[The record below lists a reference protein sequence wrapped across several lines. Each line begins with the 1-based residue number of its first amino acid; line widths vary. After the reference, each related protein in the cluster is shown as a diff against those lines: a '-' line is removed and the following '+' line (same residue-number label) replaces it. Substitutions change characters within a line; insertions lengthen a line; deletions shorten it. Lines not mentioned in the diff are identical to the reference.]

1 MDRAI
6 VVAQNGPP
14 GPSITPQ
21 VIPVVKPHSNQAITV
36 HLDGATKLDLSAIA
50 DAQITLVH
58 VGDRLII
65 LFDNHA
71 QVTIEPFYGDNGQP
85 LPDVTVELGPG
96 RDVSGAAFA
105 SLFPVTTDESVLPA
119 SGGPGA
125 PSGGAS
131 FVSYSIDSLA
141 PTGTPLDL
149 LGSQGG
155 SGDTRETPTNPIGT
169 EIVPFALTSAM
180 ITGTVDEG
188 GFGID
193 TIGTIGT
200 RQGAPVVARGVIGS
214 LDALVD
220 FGSGGPNAHKFQF
233 IAATD
238 AKAWIKG
245 LGLTSQ
251 GSLIDTATISGNTL
265 VAGTDPAQGA
275 PHEVFSLTI
284 NGDGSWVFTLLA
296 PLDDAAGQ
304 GANTATID
312 LSGLIQA
319 VDAAGLIITF
329 ANDFKIVVGDD
340 VPVLAG
346 AAAAGS
352 VEEAAL
358 AGMAS
363 PGDLFGRGND
373 PGRANGLAVVS
384 GSLADLVSFG
394 ADGPAIASVPSDK
407 GAAHWVA
414 DGFQLAV
421 ASGAHDFGL
430 TSHGAAVDYLV
441 VTGQPG
447 SEMLTAW
454 TGGGSGH
461 EVFTLQ
467 LAGDGSYTFTL
478 INPLDQIGDDT
489 GATTLDLSPLVRG
502 VDFDGDIVALS
513 GDFIITVVNDV
524 PVLTGASASV
534 DVEEAALAASTWSGD
549 QFGSGNDPDHQHG
562 LAFASGSLSGLV
574 SFGADGPLETPGG
587 VEHAFRFAIGDGT
600 SDSTLVPDVTSHGER
615 INFFTVTTADDGSS
629 QTLTAWTTG
638 GPAEGGHEIF
648 TLTLDG
654 EGGYVFTLINP
665 LDDTGANADA
675 ITLDLSAFIKAV
687 DFDGDRVALAS
698 GDFTVTVAD
707 DAPVL
712 TGAATDSVDEGG
724 LSSAT
729 DPFALF
735 SPGNDAGAATA
746 ASGTLGIHFGADGP
760 AASGAVAFSDL
771 ADPANNVTVTDAGG
785 HPVRLDALT
794 SHGSPVAFALI
805 DAQTLVAYTGTTA
818 PAAVKDASVVF
829 SVTLSTAVVGGSY
842 DFLLDQPLDQ
852 PLTGEDGLKLAFTFT
867 ATDFDGSTAGGTF
880 TVTQVDDVPVLTG
893 STSSG
898 AVDEGALSTASGDLY
913 GDGNRWA
920 PDHAV
925 LSTGTLAPL
934 VHFGADGP
942 AFDQNGG
949 NSSFR
954 FAVADGSTFDLGVK
968 SHGQEVNFVT
978 LSAVSDG
985 TDGAA
990 QTLTAWTNGGPANDP
1005 NSHEVFTLQLT
1016 GDGAY
1021 VFTLINPIDRT
1032 GDAATLDLSGLIKA
1046 VDFDGDPVTLSG
1058 GFKITVNDDV
1068 PAIGAADSG
1077 TVLEAGLTA
1086 ATDPFGSGVHAG
1098 SATFAT
1104 TATGTLGI
1112 HFGADGQAASG
1123 AATFTDQTNAASN
1136 ISVTDGNGAAVSL
1149 ADLTSHGAAVQF
1161 ALLDAATLVAYTG
1174 ATAPGTV
1181 DDASVVFSVALSTSS
1196 ANGAYTFVLDQPLD
1210 QALTGAD
1217 ALNFAFS
1224 YTAQDFDGDTAS
1236 ASFIVTT
1243 TDDVPVLTAAASGS
1257 VFEAGLTA
1265 QIDPFGSGNHAGSA
1279 SFAAEASGTLGIHFG
1294 ADGAAASGAL
1304 AFADQANAAN
1314 NIAVTDGNGGTVSL
1328 ADLTSHG
1335 AAVQFALLDA
1345 TTLVAYTGATAP
1357 GTVHDASVVFSVA
1370 LSAGSPNGSY
1380 DFVLD
1385 QPLDQALAGADA
1397 LHLTFNYRVE
1407 DFDGDA
1413 ASGSFTVTTTD
1424 DVPVLTRNTTSSA
1437 VDEGALNTASGDLYG
1452 DGNGR
1457 APDHA
1462 VLSTGTLAPLVHF
1475 GADGPAFDQNGGNS
1489 GFHFAVADGSTF
1501 DLGVKSHGQEV
1512 NFVTLSA
1519 VSDGTDGAAQT
1530 LTAWTNG
1537 GAAGGGHEVF
1547 TLTLDGDGHYTFTL
1561 INPLDETSGIPFA
1574 SLDLSRLIEA
1584 IDFDGDA
1591 VTLASSSFTMGVNDD
1606 APSISGAASASV
1618 FEAGLTSATDP
1629 FGVGSQVG
1637 SASFA
1642 SEASGSLGIHFGA
1655 DGPVASGSLHFTD
1668 TTTAANNVTVT
1679 DGNGAAVSLASLTS
1693 HGAAVHFA
1701 LLDADTLVAY
1711 TGPAVPTTTSA
1722 ASVVFSVTL
1731 SGAAANGSYEFVLD
1745 KPLDQAL
1752 AGSDGLNFSFNYTV
1766 KDFDG
1771 STAASSFKVAA
1782 VDDLPTADVAP
1793 AAQVDESGLTSATD
1807 PFGGGTDP
1815 GAATTASGSFGLH
1828 FGADGPAVVV
1838 MHTDTFGIDN
1848 SIEYHNFN
1856 PSVGGGNFRFTNI
1869 TAYGFDGSDFAH
1881 PRGDLAGIA
1890 GDTVTITDVAG
1901 PFTLDSIELGTVDVN
1916 SNTPTS
1922 GTVTLI
1928 GVDGQGD
1935 ILASLTLPV
1944 DTINT
1949 FDPATVFNPA
1959 ATVFAGVQLASLEI
1973 VPSDTS
1979 HEVLFN
1985 DISATRS
1992 TPPPLSFTDMA
2003 IAANDI
2009 MVTDANGKAVDLASL
2024 TSHGEAVKVALLNA
2038 DTFVAYTGN
2047 DATDPAGTVFTL
2059 GLSNT
2064 ATNGLYDFVLDEPL
2078 DEPAGTGGA
2087 LNFAF
2092 AYTARDFDGDAASGS
2107 FTVTALDDSPVVVPH
2122 SDSLGTVQ
2130 EAALTTFGASTNTT
2144 GSLDGLVSFGAD
2156 GPASTAF
2163 RFAPNAASV
2172 LELLGLTSHGQ
2183 TIAYDV
2189 TSDSLLAFVGST
2201 PVKQVFS
2208 ITLSSD
2214 GLWDF
2219 FLSAPIDHNGSK
2231 TIDLSGAVEATDR
2244 DGSSITLSPHDFEVT
2259 VIDDTPTAHTIDAT
2273 AINDITASAT
2283 VTPVSGTD
2291 YAFGVDGPAATSPLT
2306 FDLNGI
2312 RVSGPIG
2319 DAFGRP
2325 DVFASGS
2332 SVTFEPDTTTFQQLS
2347 VGESATITVPYTV
2360 TDFDGSTATADVIFT
2375 VDQVVDSKPELTG
2388 GVTSG
2393 TINELSDVTNSTAI
2407 DTTSGSL
2414 TFTDVNHDDTHTVSA
2429 SYESGS
2435 AVWSGGSSAS
2445 IPTRTLTDLSKA
2457 LNVLET
2463 ADSLSGQTGSVTWT
2477 ASLPDKDLDF
2487 LAAGETLS
2495 ATFNIDVTDNFRSGS
2510 GEQVV
2515 VTFNGAND
2523 APIITAGTD
2532 PRALTEGTAPQP
2544 QTTKGSVRFTDPDLN
2559 DTHTVSVEPNSN
2571 IGSFTAQLTE
2581 DTPGRSSGNLD
2592 WSYTINPADWAAV
2605 TQHLFS
2611 ETYKIDIDDGHGGV
2625 AVDSVTVSLQRQGPA
2640 GVALTPSMDALDL
2653 SAEFSGGNSAPLGV
2667 LGTFAATGDPNT
2679 ADQFTYSF
2687 QGAAPTGLVLV
2698 PTNGVLAATGFVS
2711 NVDETFAVAAS
2722 DGIDPP
2728 ATTTVTWWVGNG
2740 INESSPSFAA
2750 STSNVLLA
2758 YALGEGET
2766 ITGIGRAGAVNIL
2779 AGQGGGDNFV
2789 LTSASFSSNDV
2800 IVGKR
2805 DLSDGIVLS
2814 DSSGVTVVDSS
2825 FAQVSNIGV
2834 LSIGGTGANSVTLG
2848 ADASADVGGA
2858 GHRFTVD
2865 DSGGSGS
2872 LTVDGSAMT
2881 ADLYVSTGSVT
2892 PGKLPAAGEDTLIGG
2907 HGNDTFLLAGVQ
2919 FNAGQ
2924 TIAGGTGSNT
2934 IVLSDP
2940 GGPGA
2945 ETIDADAFMH
2955 VSGIDTLELLGDSEH
2970 DVSLAFDPSADGTL
2984 TVDDS
2989 HSTGDLTLNASFL
3002 DFGIDLIV
3010 IAGRGEKDTL
3020 HGGESDDTFVL
3031 TQADLPTSAPAVGQP
3046 FSVSVDGAAGNNTL
3060 EITDIS
3066 NFFTDQSL
3074 IGVALSSIEELKL
3087 SGSGDASLAVIPQQV
3102 TTVDFSGITG
3112 SAFADGSGRH
3122 DDLVMIG
3129 GPGPDSLIG
3138 GAGDDTFEFADAAFH
3153 GKGQLIDGG
3162 PGNNSLWITDTGDL
3176 TVGDADLG
3184 DLSGIET
3191 LKIASQGTATLTL
3204 GFLASAETQR
3214 ATGTLTLDETADT
3227 GLIQLDASKFT
3238 ANLEVLV
3245 GSASQTVTTGS
3256 GQDTYAYAIS
3266 LVPGSFASRLTIDD
3280 FKPLDSIQISASAG
3294 AGGVTANE
3302 NVSSIYERS
3311 SGTGFM
3317 STSDRFH
3324 FDDTTHGLYYSH
3336 DGTTASEVLLA
3347 TVTNGAIGANGI
3359 HIV

>member
-251 GSLIDTATISGNTL
+251 GALIDTATISGNTL

-898 AVDEGALSTASGDLY
+898 AVDEGALSTGSGDLY
-913 GDGNRWA
+913 GDGNRW
-920 PDHAV
+920 
-925 LSTGTLAPL
+925 
-934 VHFGADGP
+934 
-942 AFDQNGG
+942 
-949 NSSFR
+949 
-954 FAVADGSTFDLGVK
+954 
-968 SHGQEVNFVT
+968 
-978 LSAVSDG
+978 
-985 TDGAA
+985 
-990 QTLTAWTNGGPANDP
+990 
-1005 NSHEVFTLQLT
+1005 
-1016 GDGAY
+1016 
-1021 VFTLINPIDRT
+1021 
-1032 GDAATLDLSGLIKA
+1032 
-1046 VDFDGDPVTLSG
+1046 
-1058 GFKITVNDDV
+1058 
-1068 PAIGAADSG
+1068 
-1077 TVLEAGLTA
+1077 
-1086 ATDPFGSGVHAG
+1086 
-1098 SATFAT
+1098 
-1104 TATGTLGI
+1104 
-1112 HFGADGQAASG
+1112 
-1123 AATFTDQTNAASN
+1123 
-1136 ISVTDGNGAAVSL
+1136 
-1149 ADLTSHGAAVQF
+1149 
-1161 ALLDAATLVAYTG
+1161 
-1174 ATAPGTV
+1174 
-1181 DDASVVFSVALSTSS
+1181 
-1196 ANGAYTFVLDQPLD
+1196 
-1210 QALTGAD
+1210 
-1217 ALNFAFS
+1217 
-1224 YTAQDFDGDTAS
+1224 
-1236 ASFIVTT
+1236 
-1243 TDDVPVLTAAASGS
+1243 
-1257 VFEAGLTA
+1257 
-1265 QIDPFGSGNHAGSA
+1265 
-1279 SFAAEASGTLGIHFG
+1279 
-1294 ADGAAASGAL
+1294 
-1304 AFADQANAAN
+1304 
-1314 NIAVTDGNGGTVSL
+1314 
-1328 ADLTSHG
+1328 
-1335 AAVQFALLDA
+1335 
-1345 TTLVAYTGATAP
+1345 
-1357 GTVHDASVVFSVA
+1357 
-1370 LSAGSPNGSY
+1370 
-1380 DFVLD
+1380 
-1385 QPLDQALAGADA
+1385 
-1397 LHLTFNYRVE
+1397 
-1407 DFDGDA
+1407 
-1413 ASGSFTVTTTD
+1413 
-1424 DVPVLTRNTTSSA
+1424 
-1437 VDEGALNTASGDLYG
+1437 
-1452 DGNGR
+1452 

-2259 VIDDTPTAHTIDAT
+2259 VIDDTLTAHTIDAT

-2625 AVDSVTVSLQRQGPA
+2625 AVDK
-2640 GVALTPSMDALDL
+2640 
-2653 SAEFSGGNSAPLGV
+2653 
-2667 LGTFAATGDPNT
+2667 
-2679 ADQFTYSF
+2679 
-2687 QGAAPTGLVLV
+2687 
-2698 PTNGVLAATGFVS
+2698 
-2711 NVDETFAVAAS
+2711 
-2722 DGIDPP
+2722 
-2728 ATTTVTWWVGNG
+2728 
-2740 INESSPSFAA
+2740 
-2750 STSNVLLA
+2750 
-2758 YALGEGET
+2758 
-2766 ITGIGRAGAVNIL
+2766 IGR
-2779 AGQGGGDNFV
+2779 
-2789 LTSASFSSNDV
+2789 
-2800 IVGKR
+2800 
-2805 DLSDGIVLS
+2805 
-2814 DSSGVTVVDSS
+2814 
-2825 FAQVSNIGV
+2825 
-2834 LSIGGTGANSVTLG
+2834 
-2848 ADASADVGGA
+2848 
-2858 GHRFTVD
+2858 
-2865 DSGGSGS
+2865 
-2872 LTVDGSAMT
+2872 
-2881 ADLYVSTGSVT
+2881 
-2892 PGKLPAAGEDTLIGG
+2892 
-2907 HGNDTFLLAGVQ
+2907 
-2919 FNAGQ
+2919 
-2924 TIAGGTGSNT
+2924 
-2934 IVLSDP
+2934 
-2940 GGPGA
+2940 
-2945 ETIDADAFMH
+2945 
-2955 VSGIDTLELLGDSEH
+2955 
-2970 DVSLAFDPSADGTL
+2970 
-2984 TVDDS
+2984 
-2989 HSTGDLTLNASFL
+2989 
-3002 DFGIDLIV
+3002 
-3010 IAGRGEKDTL
+3010 
-3020 HGGESDDTFVL
+3020 
-3031 TQADLPTSAPAVGQP
+3031 
-3046 FSVSVDGAAGNNTL
+3046 
-3060 EITDIS
+3060 
-3066 NFFTDQSL
+3066 
-3074 IGVALSSIEELKL
+3074 
-3087 SGSGDASLAVIPQQV
+3087 
-3102 TTVDFSGITG
+3102 
-3112 SAFADGSGRH
+3112 
-3122 DDLVMIG
+3122 
-3129 GPGPDSLIG
+3129 
-3138 GAGDDTFEFADAAFH
+3138 
-3153 GKGQLIDGG
+3153 
-3162 PGNNSLWITDTGDL
+3162 
-3176 TVGDADLG
+3176 
-3184 DLSGIET
+3184 
-3191 LKIASQGTATLTL
+3191 
-3204 GFLASAETQR
+3204 
-3214 ATGTLTLDETADT
+3214 
-3227 GLIQLDASKFT
+3227 
-3238 ANLEVLV
+3238 
-3245 GSASQTVTTGS
+3245 
-3256 GQDTYAYAIS
+3256 
-3266 LVPGSFASRLTIDD
+3266 
-3280 FKPLDSIQISASAG
+3280 
-3294 AGGVTANE
+3294 
-3302 NVSSIYERS
+3302 
-3311 SGTGFM
+3311 
-3317 STSDRFH
+3317 
-3324 FDDTTHGLYYSH
+3324 
-3336 DGTTASEVLLA
+3336 
-3347 TVTNGAIGANGI
+3347 
-3359 HIV
+3359 